1 MARTAKRPAAR
12 DVPNN
17 GAPAEDTR
25 RDALSEG
32 PWRDRV
38 VTRSLGAARS
48 QSIDRGAAFVRA
60 AMEILE
66 VEGESLTVQD
76 VADRAGFSLR
86 ILYRHFASKDDL
98 LAAVLEESLSTA
110 AKRMR
115 IQSAKITDPVK
126 RLATFIADL
135 VGNERTPFTV
145 ALAKH
150 ELALRAERAD
160 EVARAHAPMAQLAL
174 EVVSSVASE
183 GKMTHCR
190 PEDAVSLIFATTR
203 SYNYSKLLGDTSGLT
218 VTAGPAAA
226 PAGQSDVVA
235 YCLRGIGVSVN
246 T

>member
-1 MARTAKRPAAR
+1 MARTAKRATAR
-12 DVPNN
+12 DAPNN
-17 GAPAEDTR
+17 GAPAEETN
-25 RDALSEG
+25 RDALSDG

-66 VEGESLTVQD
+66 AEGESLTVQD

-110 AKRMR
+110 AKRLR
-115 IQSAKITDPVK
+115 AQSAKIADPVQ
-126 RLATFIADL
+126 RLAGFIADL
-135 VGNERTPFTV
+135 IGNERTPFTV

-150 ELALRAERAD
+150 ELALRAERPD

-174 EVVSSVASE
+174 EVVSSVAND
-183 GKMTHCR
+183 GKMTQCR
-190 PEDAVSLIFATTR
+190 PEHAVSLIFATTR
-203 SYNYSKLLGDTSGLT
+203 SYNYAKLMGDTSGLT
-218 VTAGPAAA
+218 AAA
-226 PAGQSDVVA
+226 GSGAAPVGQSDVVA
-235 YCLRGIGVSVN
+235 YCLRGIGVSVD